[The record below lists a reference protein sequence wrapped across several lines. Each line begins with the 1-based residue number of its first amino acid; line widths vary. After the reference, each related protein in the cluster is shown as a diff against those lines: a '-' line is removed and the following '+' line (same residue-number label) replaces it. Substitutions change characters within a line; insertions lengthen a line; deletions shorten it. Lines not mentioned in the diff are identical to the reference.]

1 MDRVNE
7 VTAECFN
14 ALIQL
19 RNIGDQGHLAPQ
31 MFHQRLISFIDGV
44 FMKGRQA
51 GMQEHDVQDIAYAL
65 VALADELAMRQPGG
79 IRDVW
84 LSNPL
89 QLHYFNENVAG
100 EGFFYRLE
108 FLIRDPSRLE
118 VLRVYY
124 QCLLFGF
131 LGKYAIRGGELELAA
146 VTRRA
151 QDALAGVLRP
161 EPLSTRH
168 LRPKERINRQR
179 QGYLT
184 IWIGLFALLFA
195 LALLIVLRVALNEQ
209 SEGQAE
215 RIEEMVEG

>member
-7 VTAECFN
+7 VSAECFN
-14 ALIQL
+14 ALIQIRSL
-19 RNIGDQGHLAPQ
+19 ADDGHLAPE
-31 MFHQRLISFIDGV
+31 MFHARLISFIDGV

-51 GMQEHDVQDIAYAL
+51 GLQEHDVQDMAYAL
-65 VALADELAMRQPGG
+65 VALADELALRRPGG

-84 LSNPL
+84 MSNPL

-108 FLIRDPSRLE
+108 HMIRDPSRIE

-124 QCLLFGF
+124 VCLLFGF
-131 LGKYAIRGGELELAA
+131 QGKYAMRGGELELAA
-146 VTRRA
+146 VTRRT
-151 QDALAGVLRP
+151 QDALGGLLRP
-161 EPLSTRH
+161 EPLSKRH
-168 LRPKERINRQR
+168 LRPKERLNRQR

-195 LALLIVLRVALNEQ
+195 LALLIVLRVSLNDQTENQ
-209 SEGQAE
+209 TE
-215 RIEEMVEG
+215 RIDEMIGG

>member
-14 ALIQL
+14 ALIQI
-19 RNIGDQGHLAPQ
+19 RNLADDGHLAPE

-44 FMKGRQA
+44 FIKGRQV
-51 GMQEHDVQDIAYAL
+51 GMQEHDVQDMAYAL
-65 VALADELAMRQPGG
+65 VALADELALRRPGG

-84 LSNPL
+84 MSNPL

-108 FLIRDPSRLE
+108 HLIRDPSRID

-151 QDALAGVLRP
+151 QDALSGLLRP
-161 EPLSTRH
+161 EPLSKRH

-179 QGYLT
+179 TGYMT

-195 LALLIVLRVALNEQ
+195 LALLIVLRVTLNTQTE
-209 SEGQAE
+209 SQAE
-215 RIEEMVEG
+215 RIETMVGG

>member
-1 MDRVNE
+1 MDQVNE

-14 ALIQL
+14 ALIQIKNL
-19 RNIGDQGHLAPQ
+19 ADGGHLAPE
-31 MFHQRLISFIDGV
+31 MFHARLISFIDAV
-44 FMKGRQA
+44 FAKGRHA
-51 GMQEHDVQDIAYAL
+51 GMQEHDVQDMAYAL
-65 VALADELAMRQPGG
+65 VALADELALRKPGG
-79 IRDVW
+79 VRDVW
-84 LSNPL
+84 MSNPL

-108 FLIRDPSRLE
+108 HLIRDPSRIE

-131 LGKYAIRGGELELAA
+131 QGKYAIRGGELELAA

-151 QDALAGVLRP
+151 QDALGGILRP
-161 EPLSTRH
+161 EPLSKRH

-184 IWIGLFALLFA
+184 IWIGLFAILFA
-195 LALLIVLRVALNEQ
+195 LALLIVLRVSLNSQTE
-209 SEGQAE
+209 SQAT
-215 RIEEMVEG
+215 RISDMVES

>member
-1 MDRVNE
+1 MNRVSE
-7 VTAECFN
+7 VTKDALNAIVGLRGAPAGVSPPVVYAQIRERIDECI
-14 ALIQL
+14 A
-19 RNIGDQGHLAPQ
+19 RA
-31 MFHQRLISFIDGV
+31 RES
-44 FMKGRQA
+44 
-51 GMQEHDVQDIAYAL
+51 GMSESDVADVTYAL
-65 VALADELAMRQPGG
+65 VALADELALRRPGG

-84 LSNPL
+84 MSNPL

-108 FLIRDPSRLE
+108 HLIRDPSRID

-131 LGKYAIRGGELELAA
+131 LGKYAVRGGELELAA

-151 QDALAGVLRP
+151 QDALSGMLRP
-161 EPLSTRH
+161 EPLSRRH

-184 IWIGLFALLFA
+184 IWIGLFAILFA
-195 LALLIVLRVALNEQ
+195 LALLIVLRVTLNTQTE
-209 SEGQAE
+209 SQAE
-215 RIEEMVEG
+215 RIETMVGG

>member
-1 MDRVNE
+1 
-7 VTAECFN
+7 
-14 ALIQL
+14 
-19 RNIGDQGHLAPQ
+19 
-31 MFHQRLISFIDGV
+31 
-44 FMKGRQA
+44 
-51 GMQEHDVQDIAYAL
+51 MQEHDVQDIAYAL

>member
-7 VTAECFN
+7 VSAECFN
-14 ALIQL
+14 AMVQL
-19 RNIGDQGHLAPQ
+19 RSLADEGHLAPE
-31 MFHQRLISFIDGV
+31 MFHSRLISFIDGV

-65 VALADELAMRQPGG
+65 VALADELALRKPGG
-79 IRDVW
+79 VRDIW
-84 LSNPL
+84 MSNPL

-100 EGFFYRLE
+100 EGFFHRLE
-108 FLIRDPSRLE
+108 YLIRDPSRID
-118 VLRVYY
+118 VLRIYY

-131 LGKYAIRGGELELAA
+131 QGKYAIRGGELELAA

-151 QDALAGVLRP
+151 QDALGGLLRP

-195 LALLIVLRVALNEQ
+195 LTLLIVLRMALNKQTENQ
-209 SEGQAE
+209 SE
-215 RIEEMVEG
+215 RIDAMVNG

>member
-19 RNIGDQGHLAPQ
+19 RQIGEQGHLAPE

-84 LSNPL
+84 LQNPL

-151 QDALAGVLRP
+151 QDALAGLLRP

-195 LALLIVLRVALNEQ
+195 LALLIVLRVALNNQ
-209 SEGQAE
+209 SESQAD
-215 RIEEMVEG
+215 RIQEMVGG

>member
-31 MFHQRLISFIDGV
+31 VFHQRLISFIDGV

>member
-31 MFHQRLISFIDGV
+31 VFHQRLISFIDGV

-108 FLIRDPSRLE
+108 FLIRDPSRIE

-179 QGYLT
+179 QGFLT

-209 SEGQAE
+209 SETQAE
-215 RIEEMVEG
+215 RIDEMVD

>member
-1 MDRVNE
+1 MERVNE
-7 VTAECFN
+7 VTTECFN

-19 RNIGDQGHLAPQ
+19 RNLADEGHLAPE
-31 MFHQRLISFIDGV
+31 MFHTRLISFIDAV
-44 FMKGRQA
+44 FAKGRQA

-65 VALADELAMRQPGG
+65 AALADELAMRRPGG

-84 LSNPL
+84 MSNPL

-108 FLIRDPSRLE
+108 HLIRDPSRLD

-131 LGKYAIRGGELELAA
+131 QGKYAIRGGELELAA

-151 QDALAGVLRP
+151 QDALGGILRA
-161 EPLSTRH
+161 ESLSKRH
-168 LRPKERINRQR
+168 LRPKERINRQQ

-184 IWIGLFALLFA
+184 IWIGLFAILFA
-195 LALLIVLRVALNEQ
+195 LALIIVLRVSLNNQTDTQ
-209 SEGQAE
+209 SD
-215 RIEEMVEG
+215 RIADMIGG

>member
-14 ALIQL
+14 ALIQI
-19 RNIGDQGHLAPQ
+19 RNLADDGHLAPE

-44 FMKGRQA
+44 FIKGRQA
-51 GMQEHDVQDIAYAL
+51 GMQEHDVQDMAYAL
-65 VALADELAMRQPGG
+65 VALADELALRRPGG

-84 LSNPL
+84 MSNPL

-108 FLIRDPSRLE
+108 HIIRDPSRID

-151 QDALAGVLRP
+151 QDALAGILRP
-161 EPLSTRH
+161 EALSKRH

-179 QGYLT
+179 QGFLT

-195 LALLIVLRVALNEQ
+195 LALLIVLRVTLNSQTE
-209 SEGQAE
+209 SQAE
-215 RIEEMVEG
+215 RIETMVGG

>member
-14 ALIQL
+14 ALIQI
-19 RNIGDQGHLAPQ
+19 RNLGDEGHLAPQ
-31 MFHQRLISFIDGV
+31 MFHQRLIAFIDGV
-44 FMKGRQA
+44 FMKGRQL
-51 GMQEHDVQDIAYAL
+51 GLQEHDVQDIAYAL
-65 VALADELAMRQPGG
+65 VALADELALRKPGG

-84 LSNPL
+84 MSNPL

-108 FLIRDPSRLE
+108 HLIRDPSRID

-131 LGKYAIRGGELELAA
+131 LGKYAVRGGELELAA

-151 QDALAGVLRP
+151 QDALGGMLRA
-161 EPLSTRH
+161 EPLSKHH

-179 QGYLT
+179 QGFMT
-184 IWIGLFALLFA
+184 IWIGLFCILFA
-195 LALLIVLRVALNEQ
+195 LTLLIMLRMSLNNQTESQ
-209 SEGQAE
+209 TD
-215 RIEEMVEG
+215 RIRDMVDS